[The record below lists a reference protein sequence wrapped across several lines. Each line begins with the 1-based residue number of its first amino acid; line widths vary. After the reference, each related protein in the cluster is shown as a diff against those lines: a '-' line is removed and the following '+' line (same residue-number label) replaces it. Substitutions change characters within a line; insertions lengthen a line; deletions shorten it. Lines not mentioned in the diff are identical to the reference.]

1 MNSWASLAPKPA
13 DLSPKMGAYNEA
25 RRDAMKTEGES
36 IDLQKKKILPQLF
49 AGAVV
54 AEPDGK
60 GGIVHRFDEDRFRAG
75 IAAAGPAAQAAYESY
90 TKDVFPQAGTEAV
103 GRAVAANIT
112 PEGGVS
118 LTGMAKSAKEAGV
131 YAPPVLGAARQQ
143 AAQAASTGREVAGN
157 LAGLEVL
164 GVDKSAGKTLRG
176 LEEAAPSI
184 MGGGAPRKLP
194 DLRPEDIKDKARAA
208 EGLRSLGIAHDDTPT
223 GMASAIKNAE
233 DIEYRAQLAEALT
246 GKPEEWPARVAAIR
260 GKEDAIR
267 AGVRAKILSTGLQ
280 VGGEKLSQKGAQQSQ
295 ESKALD
301 LKSQKIRMAT
311 VDDFQKW
318 KFKGVDASNLDDAQ
332 KLVGDVDII
341 KGAGR
346 QADAMLKDK
355 KELAAMSDDNFS
367 QEVFNA
373 LNNIKVAEG
382 VSTLAGDEHISNL
395 FREQKSLG
403 RIVAASSG
411 PFDAFKN
418 VIRNEVAS
426 SSREQVLNDMKLL
439 AKSAATNG
447 VARSK
452 LRKYGADGLLP
463 GEWGSAKPS
472 KEMRPG
478 EKKPAAAPAKAPS
491 KPLNLDEIL

>member
-25 RRDAMKTEGES
+25 RRDAMKTESES
-36 IDLQKKKILPQLF
+36 LDLQKKKILPQLF

-90 TKDVFPQAGTEAV
+90 TKDVFPQAGTESV
-103 GRAVAANIT
+103 GRATAANIT

-118 LTGMAKSAKEAGV
+118 LAGMGKSAKESGV
-131 YAPPVLGAARQQ
+131 YAPAVLGAARQQ

-157 LAGLEVL
+157 LADLEVL
-164 GVDKSAGKTLRG
+164 GVDKSAGKTLQG
-176 LEEAAPSI
+176 LEDAAPSI

-208 EGLRSLGIAHDDTPT
+208 EGLRSLGIAHDDTPA

-246 GKPEEWPARVAAIR
+246 GKPEERPARVAAIR

-280 VGGEKLSQKGAQQSQ
+280 VGGEKLSQKGAKQSQ
-295 ESKALD
+295 EQSGAEFKAKMDPVSAAHAEGYVGVHPGNLERFTELRGAKTWLENTSHALGESAKKPNLSPD
-301 LKSQKIRMAT
+301 DFGAALQVFQQAPKAAEGISTISASEEFGKLFRPESSLGKLAAESHGILEFTRNLGRAEVSADDQKKILRRLQGVVDEQLKSGKTI
-311 VDDFQKW
+311 
-318 KFKGVDASNLDDAQ
+318 S
-332 KLVGDVDII
+332 
-341 KGAGR
+341 
-346 QADAMLKDK
+346 
-355 KELAAMSDDNFS
+355 EL
-367 QEVFNA
+367 
-373 LNNIKVAEG
+373 
-382 VSTLAGDEHISNL
+382 
-395 FREQKSLG
+395 
-403 RIVAASSG
+403 
-411 PFDAFKN
+411 
-418 VIRNEVAS
+418 
-426 SSREQVLNDMKLL
+426 
-439 AKSAATNG
+439 SAY
-447 VARSK
+447 
-452 LRKYGADGLLP
+452 RK
-463 GEWGSAKPS
+463 WGSAKPS

-478 EKKPAAAPAKAPS
+478 EKKPAAAPAPTPTKSAA
-491 KPLNLDEIL
+491 KPAFDPNDY

>member
-13 DLSPKMGAYNEA
+13 DLTPKMGAFHEA
-25 RRDAMKTEGES
+25 RRDAMKTES
-36 IDLQKKKILPQLF
+36 DSLDLQKKKILPQLF

-75 IAAAGPAAQAAYESY
+75 IAHAGPAAQEAYASY
-90 TKDVFPQAGTEAV
+90 VKDVFPQSGTEAV
-103 GRAVAANIT
+103 GRATAAAIT
-112 PEGGVS
+112 PEGGVN
-118 LTGMAKSAKEAGV
+118 LAGMGRAAKDAGP
-131 YAPPVLGAARQQ
+131 YAPAVLGAARQQ
-143 AAQAASTGREVAGN
+143 AAQAASTGSEVAGN
-157 LAGLEVL
+157 LAGLEAL
-164 GVDKSAGKTLRG
+164 GTDRAAGKTLQG
-176 LEEAAPSI
+176 LQEAEPSMLGG
-184 MGGGAPRKLP
+184 MGGRKLA
-194 DLRPEDIKDKARAA
+194 DLRPEDIKDTARAA
-208 EGLRSLGIAHDDTPT
+208 EGLRSLGYAHDGTPA
-223 GMASAIKNAE
+223 GLADAIRKAE
-233 DIEYRAQLAEALT
+233 DIEYRSQLADALS
-246 GKPEEWPARVAAIR
+246 GKPEELSARIAAVR

-280 VGGEKLSQKGAQQSQ
+280 VGGEKLSQKGAKQSQ

-318 KFKGVDASNLDDAQ
+318 NFKGVDSSNLDDAQ

-355 KELAAMSDDNFS
+355 KELSAMSDDNFS
-367 QEVFNA
+367 REVFNA

-382 VSTLAGDEHISNL
+382 VSTLTGDENISNL

-426 SSREQVLNDMKLL
+426 SSREQVLNDIKLL

-452 LRKYGADGLLP
+452 LRKYGADGVLP

-472 KEMRPG
+472 K
-478 EKKPAAAPAKAPS
+478 APASGVKKAPPG
-491 KPLNLDEIL
+491 PLNLDEL